1 MTQAAT
7 LYCYVHPNRETTLR
21 CNRCERPICVQCA
34 VRTPTGYR
42 CKECVREQQKTFD
55 TAIWSDYLIGFAL
68 TSFLSLIAAGIIL
81 TLSFLAG
88 FYMIFISAAIAYGA
102 GRIIA
107 DSVLRILRRRSRLL
121 FRLVA
126 ASVIAGALP
135 VAGFILT
142 TGNIF
147 SLIWLGVYLVIA
159 TPTVYSRFS
168 GINL

>member
-1 MTQAAT
+1 MTQIAT
-7 LYCYVHPNRETTLR
+7 MYCYVHPTRETTLR

-68 TSFLSLIAAGIIL
+68 TSVLSLVAAGLIV

-88 FYMIFISAAIAYGA
+88 FYMLFISAGIAYAA

-107 DSVLRILRRRSRLL
+107 DSVLRVLRRRSRAL
-121 FRLVA
+121 FTLVA

-142 TGNIF
+142 TGSF
-147 SLIWLGVYLVIA
+147 FTLIWLGVYLVIA